1 MSASL
6 TLLQRQRAS
15 ALVEEMQDDLE
26 EYAFRLVEAE
36 DSVESLQAEVERLTK
51 ERDQI
56 IERCAEV
63 CDSLERQKWETVRD
77 GGKLDGFSAKDC
89 AAAIRAMKN
98 DPVA

>member
-1 MSASL
+1 MNDDEIISIWTDVLGGVPMAE
-6 TLLQRQRAS
+6 
-15 ALVEEMQDDLE
+15 ALKMLARTVE
-26 EYAFRLVEAE
+26 
-36 DSVESLQAEVERLTK
+36 TK
-51 ERDQI
+51 T

-63 CDSLERQKWETVRD
+63 CDSLERKKWETVRD